1 MKNAPVNTGI
11 KASRNAVKNTLNS
24 KIVIMR
30 GPKNSA
36 DRDVLPILSR
46 CGVLECGVWTPV
58 DEFDKIPGIRIKPI
72 GLHTREINRESFLAN
87 DRK

>member
-11 KASRNAVKNTLNS
+11 KASRGAVKNTLNS
-24 KIVIMR
+24 KIVILR
-30 GPKNSA
+30 GPKILLIEMFC
-36 DRDVLPILSR
+36 RFCPDV
-46 CGVLECGVWTPV
+46 ECGVWTPV

-72 GLHTREINRESFLAN
+72 GLHARLIESFLAN